1 MQPRRYG
8 YFIRTGCGEYDSLQM
23 EEFIKGIDPH
33 DLYADD
39 CDSREQFNE
48 LIDNR
53 IEQGDTLY
61 VNDLFCLGKDSEEI
75 EATFFKLREKGI
87 NMAFIAKDQQGMIKT
102 YNIPEGLLRFYCV
115 QQQKQLSRH
124 SAICRAGIEKARHS
138 GKQIGRPSIPRPDSW
153 EYVIELLDNYKITA
167 VYAMQMLHLKK
178 NTFYKL
184 LAEYRAE
191 QAQNRSQ

>member
-1 MQPRRYG
+1 MS
-8 YFIRTGCGEYDSLQM
+8 T
-23 EEFIKGIDPH
+23 IKSKQKHGIITGIDPH

-87 NMAFIAKDQQGMIKT
+87 NMAFLAKDQQGMIKT
-102 YNIPEGLLRFYCV
+102 YNIPEGLLRFYCI

-138 GKQIGRPSIPRPDSW
+138 GKHIGRPSIPRPDSW

>member
-8 YFIRTGCGEYDSLQM
+8 YFIRTGCGKYDSLQM
-23 EEFIKGIDPH
+23 EEFITGIDPH

-75 EATFFKLREKGI
+75 EANFFKLREKGI
-87 NMAFIAKDQQGMIKT
+87 NMAFLAKDQQGMKI
-102 YNIPEGLLRFYCV
+102 YNIPEGLLRFYSI

-153 EYVIELLDNYKITA
+153 ESVIELLDNYKITA